1 MLRNYIKH
9 IPILVLLIFLITLP
23 FIVSNNNY
31 KIGVMTTAG
40 IYALIV
46 IGLNLLMGYA
56 GQISLGHA
64 GFFGIGAYCSGLL
77 NVKVGLSPWITTII
91 AIIFTAIIAYIIAI
105 PTLKLKGHYLA
116 MATLGFGEVVF
127 VILSKLDWL
136 TGDTSGLLGVNPFNF
151 FSIYLDSS
159 SAIGQYCFVW
169 IMVLIILILSLNITR
184 SRVGRAFRAIHGSE
198 VAASAMGI
206 NITKYKIQ
214 VFVLSAIYA
223 ALAGCLYAHFH
234 GFIGYPTF
242 ELNTSIKLVTM
253 VVIGGSGNI
262 WGAILG
268 TVLLTWL
275 PEWLTIV
282 KKYDIVIYGILLML
296 VMIFMPDGLVGR
308 LSKSLSHLLSRYS
321 IDVE

>member
-1 MLRNYIKH
+1 MLKKYIKH
-9 IPILVLLIFLITLP
+9 IPILILLVFLIALP
-23 FIVSNNNY
+23 FIVSNNKY

-77 NVKVGLSPWITTII
+77 DVRMGISPWITTII
-91 AIIFTAIIAYIIAI
+91 AVIFTALIAYIIAI

-136 TGDTSGLLGVNPFNF
+136 TGDTSGLLGISPYNF
-151 FSIYLDSS
+151 FDIYLDSGF
-159 SAIGQYCFVW
+159 AIGQYCFVW
-169 IMVLIILILSLNITR
+169 IMVLIILILSLNITK

-198 VAASAMGI
+198 IAASAMGI
-206 NITKYKIQ
+206 NITKYKVQ

-223 ALAGCLYAHFH
+223 GLAGCLYAHFH

-268 TVLLTWL
+268 TILLTWL

-282 KKYDIVIYGILLML
+282 KKYDIMVYGIILML

-308 LSKSLSHLLSRYS
+308 LSRSLSRLSSKHLV
-321 IDVE
+321 DTK

>member
-1 MLRNYIKH
+1 MIRKYIKH
-9 IPILVLLIFLITLP
+9 TPILILLIFLIILP
-23 FIVSNNNY
+23 FAVSNNKY

-77 NVKVGLSPWITTII
+77 DVKIGLSPWITTII
-91 AIIFTAIIAYIIAI
+91 AIVFTATIAYIIAI

-116 MATLGFGEVVF
+116 MATLGFGEVVY

-136 TGDTSGLLGVNPFNF
+136 TGDTSGLLGINPFNF
-151 FSIYLDSS
+151 FGIYLDSS

-169 IMVLIILILSLNITR
+169 IIVLIILILSLNITR

-198 VAASAMGI
+198 IAASAMGI
-206 NITKYKIQ
+206 NITKYKMQ
-214 VFVLSAIYA
+214 VFVLSAIYTG
-223 ALAGCLYAHFH
+223 LAGCLYAHFH

-242 ELNTSIKLVTM
+242 ELHTSIKLVTM

-268 TVLLTWL
+268 TILLTWL
-275 PEWLTIV
+275 PEWLTVV
-282 KKYDIVIYGILLML
+282 KKYDIMVYGILLML
-296 VMIFMPDGLVGR
+296 VMIFMPDGLVGKI
-308 LSKSLSHLLSRYS
+308 SKFLSRLGSKYMVNT
-321 IDVE
+321 D